1 MATGYQLH
9 KVYIGTAMLMSN
21 ISHCV
26 QHKSGAV
33 LVKENRILAQGVN
46 GTPQG
51 MINCDELF
59 DAMKFNADKHEVF
72 SNQWEI
78 TAEMNCLMTCSR
90 HGIESRNSQLYC
102 TFIPKMED
110 LKYFS
115 IVGIKGIYYIND
127 DLITEEQK
135 NYIYDSCKRLNIY
148 IEKFDI

>member
-78 TAEMNCLMTCSR
+78 TAEMNCIMNCARRDCKGSEMYST
-90 HGIESRNSQLYC
+90 H
-102 TFIPKMED
+102 IPKMED

-115 IVGIKGIYYIND
+115 MIGLKRLYYVHD
-127 DLITEEQK
+127 EDITEEQK
-135 NYIYDSCKRLNIY
+135 KYIFDACAKLGIY
-148 IEKFDI
+148 IEKFD

>member
-78 TAEMNCLMTCSR
+78 TAEMNCIMNCAR
-90 HGIESRNSQLYC
+90 RGIDCKGSEMYS
-102 TFIPKMED
+102 THIPKMED

-115 IVGIKGIYYIND
+115 MIGLKRLYYVHD
-127 DLITEEQK
+127 EDITEEQK
-135 NYIYDSCKRLNIY
+135 KYIFDACTKLGSY
-148 IEKFDI
+148 IEKFD

>member
-78 TAEMNCLMTCSR
+78 TAEMNCIMNCAR
-90 HGIESRNSQLYC
+90 RGIDCKGSEMYS
-102 TFIPKMED
+102 THIPKMED

-115 IVGIKGIYYIND
+115 MIGLKRLYYVHD
-127 DLITEEQK
+127 EDITEEQK
-135 NYIYDSCKRLNIY
+135 KYTLDYLQKY
-148 IEKFDI
+148 Y

>member
-33 LVKENRILAQGVN
+33 LVKENHILAQGVN

-78 TAEMNCLMTCSR
+78 TAEMNCIMNCAR
-90 HGIESRNSQLYC
+90 RGIDCKGSEMYS
-102 TFIPKMED
+102 THIPKMED

-115 IVGIKGIYYIND
+115 MIGLKRLYYVHD
-127 DLITEEQK
+127 EDITEEQK
-135 NYIYDSCKRLNIY
+135 KYIFDACAKLGIY
-148 IEKFDI
+148 IEKFD